1 MFQKSQS
8 QDEAPHKPQRKPKT
22 GRAERDYERSLK
34 KIGAHVGHLISGYPP
49 GDLAMVPSLTQLL
62 EAYAIALKPW
72 AAHTAHRM
80 LTEVDARDRDS
91 WRSLGNA
98 ISAQLRHDIMHAPTG
113 VAMRRLLHGQVDLIT
128 SLPTEAAKRVHELT
142 LKGLENS
149 SRAASFVDEIRRS
162 GEVTQSRAVLIAR
175 TEVARTASVLTQT
188 RAMAI
193 GSIGYFWET
202 SLDSDVRPSHHA
214 MQGEFVRWD
223 SPPTLDKI
231 TAHAGCSPNCRCWCR
246 VALPSDRR

>member
-1 MFQKSQS
+1 
-8 QDEAPHKPQRKPKT
+8 
-22 GRAERDYERSLK
+22 
-34 KIGAHVGHLISGYPP
+34 
-49 GDLAMVPSLTQLL
+49 MVPSMMQLL
-62 EAYAIALKPW
+62 RAYADALKPW
-72 AAHTAHRM
+72 ATHTAHRM

-188 RAMAI
+188 RAMAA
-193 GSIGYFWET
+193 GSTHYSWET
-202 SLDSDVRPSHHA
+202 SEDGDVRPGHQA
-214 MQGEFVRWD
+214 MQGQVCEWAN
-223 SPPTLDKI
+223 PPAVMENGKI
-231 TAHAGCSPNCRCWCR
+231 MHFHPGTIWNCRCWPR
-246 VALPSDRR
+246 PIITE